1 MRHCDI
7 LVCVLH
13 GLFLAYRPPVTA
25 AETVL
30 LRIRVS
36 QSCKLKLASSE
47 ESGQLELPRI
57 LAPSPSLSWCRSLA
71 IIDLAGCQLSPPWPV
86 FAFMP
91 LWTLSIRYLTAR
103 VTYTRLSRARLT
115 SYESPSGIKT
125 IGVLSRCIET
135 MFAPSMIPIHH
146 ADRFH
151 HYTSTEAEVPDRMV
165 VSEENICECGC

>member
-125 IGVLSRCIET
+125 IGVLTRCIET